1 MMNRNRQRVPF
12 CNTLFIH
19 QRQVCMDRRDFR
31 LACKSCSILGKED
44 DRMGLG
50 LEDRRS
56 FSS

>member
-1 MMNRNRQRVPF
+1 MNRNRQRVPF
-12 CNTLFIH
+12 CNALFIH

-31 LACKSCSILGKED
+31 LSCKSCSILGKD

-50 LEDRRS
+50 LEDRS